1 METFAPSLE
10 SRHLKTP
17 EEELVFL
24 REQLARKESEVAAMK
39 SESGSGGRESLHA
52 DHSSKEA
59 IAEYADMN
67 SGNVLHKDYILPDA
81 KSEAIV
87 LELAPEAHDSKIAEL
102 LGIMQTHGIKNALA
116 IVEKMDDPH
125 VQDDFERFLVQY
137 IKAGF
142 PVQGMNEK
150 APEFKALH
158 MTLFEVTLPEKVPE
172 EKEGALKEVI
182 SSMEQFYSGMMS
194 VDDEDGTGYFAI
206 ELAVANHSDDFTFYV
221 AVHDAKKSLFE
232 KQMLAI
238 FHNAK
243 IIEKKDDYNIF
254 NEEGAT
260 VASYARYAKDSI
272 WPLKLYDEFDYDPLN
287 SILNSFSKI
296 RTHGEGAAIQMI
308 FEPQGSKHSKR
319 YKKTLDDINKGEKIG
334 AAISKNSEG
343 LFKYADKF
351 FKSVA
356 SINESKEAKEKR
368 EAKKKEAA
376 QNVDEI
382 AVEAIKQKLSSP
394 TIAVSLRVIASAENK
409 AAADQILGDIESSFN
424 QFENTNGNKLNFNHV
439 SKGDLK
445 GLLYDFSFR
454 LFDDQ
459 RSFKANIK
467 ECTGLMHF
475 PATVIKSAPHLKTA
489 KAGSAPAPLEL
500 AREGVL
506 LGVNRDRGTETKV
519 FMAPDDRLRH
529 FYVIGQTGTGKTTL
543 LKNMIAQDIANGEG
557 VCMIDPHGSDVQDIL
572 ALIPK
577 HRYEDVIYFDPSY
590 TARPMALNMLE
601 YDRRYPEQKTFVVN
615 EMLSIFN
622 KLFDMKTAGG
632 PMFEQYFRNAV
643 LLVMEDPESGNT
655 LLDVSRVL
663 SNKPYRELKISKCKN
678 PIVIQFWKEVAEK
691 AGGEA
696 SLANI
701 VPYITSKFDVFLSN
715 DIMRPIISQESS
727 SINFREIMDSK
738 KILLVNLSKGRLGDI
753 NANLIGLILV
763 GKILMAALSRVDS
776 IGKNLPAF
784 YLYIDEFQ
792 NITTDSISTILSEA
806 RKYKLSL
813 NVAHQFIAQLEEGIR
828 DSVFG
833 NVGSIAAFRVGAEDA
848 EYLEKQFSP
857 VFTAKDL
864 MSVDNRNA
872 YLKMLANGRPVK
884 PFNIETIAPPQ
895 GNKAVVDA
903 IKELSYLK
911 FGRERGQVEEEV
923 MKKYAA
929 VKKAIPA
936 EQKPVV

>member
-1 METFAPSLE
+1 METFAPSFE
-10 SRHLKTP
+10 SKHLKTP
-17 EEELVFL
+17 EEELAFL
-24 REQLARKESEVAAMK
+24 RERLAAKEQEVATMR
-39 SESGSGGRESLHA
+39 RESPATPEVHQEKI
-52 DHSSKEA
+52 SKDT
-59 IAEYADMN
+59 IQEYKN
-67 SGNVLHKDYILPDA
+67 TPHHQVLHKDYVMP
-81 KSEAIV
+81 KEQSEAIV
-87 LELAPEAHDSKIAEL
+87 LELAPEEHDEKIAEL
-102 LGIMQTHGIKNALA
+102 LGIMQTHGIKNALG
-116 IVEKMDDPH
+116 IVERMNDPH

-137 IKAGF
+137 LKAGF
-142 PVQGMNEK
+142 PIQGMNEK
-150 APEFKALH
+150 APEFKALR
-158 MTLFEVTLPEKVPE
+158 MTLYEITLPEKTDE
-172 EKEGALKEVI
+172 EKQQALKEVI

-194 VDDEDGTGYFAI
+194 VDDPTGTGYFTI
-206 ELAVANHSDDFTFYV
+206 ELAVANHSDEFSFNV
-221 AVHDAKKSLFE
+221 AVHDARKSLFE

-243 IIEKKDDYNIF
+243 IIEKKDDYNTF
-254 NEEGAT
+254 NEKGAT
-260 VASYARYAKDSI
+260 VASYAKYAKNSI
-272 WPLKLYDEFDYDPLN
+272 WPLKTYDQFDHDPLN

-296 RTHGEGAAIQMI
+296 KTHGEGAAIQI
-308 FEPQGSKHSKR
+308 VIKPQGETHTKR
-319 YKKTLDDINKGEKIG
+319 YKKTLDDIMKGEKISE
-334 AAISKNSEG
+334 AISKNDEG
-343 LFKYADKF
+343 IGKYVEGF
-351 FKSVA
+351 FKGVSSLA
-356 SINESKEAKEKR
+356 QSKEDKEKAD
-368 EAKKKEAA
+368 AKKKEAA

-382 AVEAIKQKLSSP
+382 GVEQIKLKMSSP
-394 TIAVSLRVIASAENK
+394 TVAVNVRIIASAESETMAN
-409 AAADQILGDIESSFN
+409 QILGDIESSFN
-424 QFENTNGNKLNFNHV
+424 QFENTHGNKLTFDRV
-439 SKGDLK
+439 KKGDLK

-454 LFDDQ
+454 LADDKH
-459 RSFKANIK
+459 RILANLK
-467 ECTGLMHF
+467 ELTSLIHF
-475 PATVIKSAPHLKTA
+475 PATVMKSSPHLKVA

-500 AREGVL
+500 AKEGVI

-519 FMAPDDRLRH
+519 FMTPEDRLRH

-601 YDRRYPEQKTFVVN
+601 YDKRFPDQKTFVVN

-663 SNKPYRELKISKCKN
+663 SNKTYREMKLTKSKN
-678 PIVIQFWKEVAEK
+678 PIVVQFWKEVADK

-715 DIMRPIISQESS
+715 DIMRPIIAQENS
-727 SINFREIMDSK
+727 SINFREIMDTK

-776 IGKNLPAF
+776 LGQNLPPF

-792 NITTDSISTILSEA
+792 NVTTDSISTILSEA

-813 NVAHQFIAQLEEGIR
+813 AVAHQFIAQLEEGIR

-848 EYLEKQFSP
+848 EYLEKQFAP
-857 VFTAKDL
+857 VFSAKDI
-864 MSVDNRNA
+864 MSIDNRNA

-884 PFNIETIAPPQ
+884 PFNIETLAPTQ
-895 GNKAVVDA
+895 GDRSNVDL
-903 IKELSYLK
+903 IKELSHLK
-911 FGRERGQVEEEV
+911 YGKERSVVEDEI
-923 MKKYAA
+923 MTKYAA
-929 VKKAIPA
+929 IKK
-936 EQKPVV
+936 